1 MGPPKLEDPLLELL
15 ARGASRAVLITDRL
29 MAGADTRAT
38 ARARVDSASAG
49 TSTRSHAPASTARR
63 VSSTAS
69 RTQSASTL
77 RGRSDRS
84 ALTSG
89 SWSIS
94 STCGSARSRSVRDGF
109 AMETPFSN
117 TGAGMR
123 GRRGRSPTYTSVARA
138 DAPTAGYRFGDATS
152 RTTRW
157 GNCRGK
163 RFCFSLRPRVAVP
176 YRAASQGTR
185 EEAATR
191 QGRNQMRS

>member
-1 MGPPKLEDPLLELL
+1 MSEAENRYAFTLQEQLRADLSRKIEDGIYKP
-15 ARGASRAVLITDRL
+15 GDRL
-29 MAGADTRAT
+29 PSESELVEAYGVSRVTVRA
-38 ARARVDSASAG
+38 ALGMLVDEGVLVKRRGKG
-49 TSTRSHAPASTARR
+49 TFVRPTTI
-63 VSSTAS
+63 VE
-69 RTQSASTL
+69 
-77 RGRSDRS
+77 S

-123 GRRGRSPTYTSVARA
+123 GRRGRSPKYTSVARA